1 MYETAIQD
9 RLMIPKI
16 GVTPI
21 SELLH
26 FLADQHLDGLAQL
39 FLEKA
44 RVKTHA
50 GEHGFGIVQHVS
62 KN

>member
-1 MYETAIQD
+1 
-9 RLMIPKI
+9 MIPEI

-26 FLADQHLDGLAQL
+26 FLADQHLDGFAQL
-39 FLEKA
+39 FLEEA